1 MTDVLIHSPF
11 LRQTSQGN
19 SVSADRLE
27 DILLDQGL
35 RVAQEEVDY
44 QGGEALCFIALNA
57 RRSAGA
63 VVSFKAAHPGSPVIV
78 ILTGT
83 DINHAEMED
92 PASPTRRTM
101 DAVDALVVL
110 HDAELESVPEYLR
123 DKCYVIYPSVRL
135 PPQCQH
141 QLDQPDQSG
150 RLNVIMAGNLRSEKN
165 PQLVIDACGYLHQH
179 PDILISS
186 YGEASG
192 QMAQNMLGAS
202 SELMN
207 FDWHG
212 KIDHAALLQK
222 MEHAH
227 LLLNTSTQE
236 GGANAICEAITVGLP
251 VVASKIRGN
260 IGMLGED
267 YLGFFPSGDARAL
280 AKLLQRSVTD
290 KVFYSTLKSQLADRT
305 PLFTYAAESK
315 AWHALVS
322 ELLPR

>member
-35 RVAQEEVDY
+35 SVTQEEVDY
-44 QGGEALCFIALNA
+44 QGDEALCFIALNA
-57 RRSAGA
+57 RRSADA
-63 VVSFKAAHPGSPVIV
+63 VASFKATHPGMPVIV

-92 PASPTRRTM
+92 PDSPTRRTM

-110 HDAELESVPEYLR
+110 HDAELEAVPEYLR
-123 DKCYVIYPSVRL
+123 DKCHVIYPSVRL
-135 PPQCQH
+135 PPQCYH
-141 QLDQPDQSG
+141 KSDESDQSR

-165 PQLVIDACGYLHQH
+165 PQLAVDACGFLQEHAN
-179 PDILISS
+179 ILISA
-186 YGEASG
+186 YGDASG
-192 QMAQNMLGAS
+192 QMAQDMLGAS

-222 MEHAH
+222 MEHAY

-236 GGANAICEAITVGLP
+236 GGANAICEAITMGLP
-251 VVASKIRGN
+251 VIASKIRGN

-280 AKLLQRSVTD
+280 VELLQHSAND
-290 KVFYSTLKSQLADRT
+290 KAFYNTLKSQLADRA